1 MKIAIDID
9 NTVFTNN
16 SIIYKLLNNVQIL
29 GDKNDTT
36 LEFSKVSPKPIPTK
50 GLLKKIFPFINPSKF
65 VAYRDSVDVINLM
78 FEKGHEIV
86 FVSNRPTLLKGP
98 TLELL
103 ERFDIKYDA
112 LILGCKNKHT
122 FCKHFGI
129 DLLIDD
135 QQKNC
140 VNVANIGI
148 DAICLDHKT
157 DYINIT
163 DEKQKHLFHATCWKS
178 VEHMISYIDHFSF
191 TTKGIN
197 AYNDDLRTKTLVD
210 FFKSAKPLYR
220 EIVLSKYFKEHMLK
234 TDMSLLS
241 THNQSEIKQKIKE
254 LQQENETLKR
264 ENEELRRK

>member
-16 SIIYKLLNNVQIL
+16 SIIYKLLNTVQHL

-36 LEFSKVSPKPIPTK
+36 LEFSKISPKPIPTK
-50 GLLKKIFPFINPSKF
+50 GVLKKIFPFINPSKF
-65 VAYRDSVDVINLM
+65 VAYKDSVEVINLM

-86 FVSNRPTLLKGP
+86 FVSNRPALLKGP

-103 ERFDIKYDA
+103 ERFDVKYDA

-122 FCKHFGI
+122 FCKQFGI

-135 QQKNC
+135 QRKNC
-140 VNVANIGI
+140 TNVASVGI
-148 DAICLDHKT
+148 DAICLDHKIT
-157 DYINIT
+157 DFTYT
-163 DEKQKHLFHATCWKS
+163 DEKQKHLFHASSWKS

-197 AYNDDLRTKTLVD
+197 AFNDDLRTKTIID
-210 FFKSAKPLYR
+210 FFRSAKPLYR
-220 EIVLSKYFKEHMLK
+220 EIVLSKYFKDHLLK
-234 TDMSLLS
+234 SEIPYVS
-241 THNQSEIKQKIKE
+241 TQKQDEIKQKIKE
-254 LQQENETLKR
+254 LTQ
-264 ENEELRRK
+264 ENEELKMENEELKRK